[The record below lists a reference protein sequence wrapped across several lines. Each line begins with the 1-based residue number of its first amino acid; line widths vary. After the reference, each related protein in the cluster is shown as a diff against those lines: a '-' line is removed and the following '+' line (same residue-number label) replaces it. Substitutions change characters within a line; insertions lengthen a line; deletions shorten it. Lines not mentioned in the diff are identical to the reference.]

1 MIYASRY
8 LRLMSPFMT
17 GPDVSVLQQR
27 LKEVGYYQGTVDGI
41 YGPMTDQ
48 AVRAFQT
55 QAGLTVDG
63 IVGPATWNALG
74 FNEIPPVKSAKR
86 ISIDVDKKILTLTEN
101 NRIVKTYPVA
111 VGKPE
116 TPTPLGDWILI
127 QKTEN
132 PGGPFGVRW
141 MRISVPWGGYG
152 IHGTD
157 NPSSIGKAASHGCVR
172 MYNEDVIDLYN
183 RVELGTPVRI
193 TGRVTLGRI
202 LSIGDSGDDVSQ
214 VQNQLQVLG
223 YYRGDVDGV
232 FGPIT
237 QAAVIAFQND
247 QSLDP
252 DGIVGPL
259 TYDKLQQVYDI
270 VLGNR
275 QP

>member
-1 MIYASRY
+1 MVYASRY

-27 LKEVGYYQGTVDGI
+27 LKELGHYQGTVDGI

-74 FNEIPPVKSAKR
+74 FNEIPPVTTTKR

-116 TPTPLGDWILI
+116 TPTPLGDWTII
-127 QKTEN
+127 QKQEN

-172 MYNEDVIDLYN
+172 LYNEDVIDLYN

-202 LSIGDSGDDVSQ
+202 LSVGDSGDDVRQ

-232 FGPIT
+232 FGPLT

-247 QSLDP
+247 QNLDP

-259 TYDKLQQVYDI
+259 TYDRLQQVYDI